1 MNLSRRGFLKLTGV
15 VLAAPAIVRA
25 ESLMKIWTPPKD
37 IILPEQFLNIGL
49 DNLVAGQLYTFSTY
63 IKSADGGSW
72 NRVVKTFTANGGVE
86 TIKLPLETEVPLL
99 WGTQLEFN
107 SVQRPGLEIKQ
118 EMIFDKGPA
127 FDKLPVRNIIS
138 HHAFNSSSYDG
149 NKFL

>member
-49 DNLVAGQLYTFSTY
+49 DNLVRGAEYTFSTY
-63 IKSADGGSW
+63 IKTNTGWD
-72 NRVVKTFTANGGVE
+72 RVSKTFISNGGHE
-86 TIKLPLETEVPLL
+86 TIKVPTETKVPSI

-107 SVQRPGLEIKQ
+107 SPTQPSLSLKNSACMQ
-118 EMIFDKGPA
+118 DKGPA